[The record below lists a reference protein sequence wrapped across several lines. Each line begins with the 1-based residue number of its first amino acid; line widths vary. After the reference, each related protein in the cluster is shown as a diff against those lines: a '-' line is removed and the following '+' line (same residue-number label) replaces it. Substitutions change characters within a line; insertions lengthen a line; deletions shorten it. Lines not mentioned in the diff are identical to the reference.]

1 MLIDVSSLVRRPA
14 HRQRL
19 LRDEASSS
27 STTGPTSTLAP
38 VPRFADSDDDDD
50 ANDDPDA
57 TTDATTEDEPV
68 SDAPVIVTWCD

>member
-38 VPRFADSDDDDD
+38 VPRFADSDDDD
-50 ANDDPDA
+50 ANDDPDP
-57 TTDATTEDEPV
+57 DATTEDEPV